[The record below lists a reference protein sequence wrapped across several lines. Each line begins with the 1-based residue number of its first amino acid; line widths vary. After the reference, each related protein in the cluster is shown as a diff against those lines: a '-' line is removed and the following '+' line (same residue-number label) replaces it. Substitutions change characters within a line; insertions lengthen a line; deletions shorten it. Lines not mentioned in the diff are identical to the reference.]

1 MLSVLSKP
9 IAIVI
14 LISALLAGAGFGLW
28 RAAAVVERM
37 VDTAAANARLARD
50 NHWRAE
56 INASEVL
63 AAKNMIEQ
71 MRASRAADLA
81 AQAEIIRLK
90 NQVSELEAKNE
101 TLPDRDGSGIDL
113 DRSRLL
119 NNQLIGG
126 QAYPAH

>member
-50 NHWRAE
+50 DHWRAE
-56 INASEVL
+56 IDASEVL

-119 NNQLIGG
+119 NNQLIRG